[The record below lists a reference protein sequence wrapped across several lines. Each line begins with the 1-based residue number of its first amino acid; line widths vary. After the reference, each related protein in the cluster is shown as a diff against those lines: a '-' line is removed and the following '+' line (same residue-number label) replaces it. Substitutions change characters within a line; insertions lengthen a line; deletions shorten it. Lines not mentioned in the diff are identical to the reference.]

1 MRTPVIVASCATV
14 ALLALPAGAA
24 SPPKQQIAQLKR
36 QVAALKTKVKQ
47 LEKQK
52 ADLEKDAARS
62 TRRENALGRYAATE
76 GSCAVTF
83 PNGSQPPGGNIGGPG
98 VHGNGLLWVTL
109 GSPVVVNDAGPDGAV
124 PDKFPWW
131 RGVSGSL
138 RIDGRRLDGPAPPLA
153 ATIPDGYGSIGFQA
167 SVVSFPTEGCWEVT
181 GRAGEASLTF
191 VTLVL
196 KAG

>member
-76 GSCAVTF
+76 ARA
-83 PNGSQPPGGNIGGPG
+83 
-98 VHGNGLLWVTL
+98 L
-109 GSPVVVNDAGPDGAV
+109 SP
-124 PDKFPWW
+124 F
-131 RGVSGSL
+131 R
-138 RIDGRRLDGPAPPLA
+138 
-153 ATIPDGYGSIGFQA
+153 T
-167 SVVSFPTEGCWEVT
+167 
-181 GRAGEASLTF
+181 EASRP
-191 VTLVL
+191 
-196 KAG
+196 AGTSVAPACTATGCSG

>member
-1 MRTPVIVASCATV
+1 M
-14 ALLALPAGAA
+14 PAGAA
-24 SPPKQQIAQLKR
+24 PPPQQQIAKLKR
-36 QVAALKTKVKQ
+36 EVAALKTKVKQ
-47 LEKQK
+47 LQQQK

-62 TRRENALGRYAATE
+62 LRRENALGRYAATE

-83 PNGSQPPGGNIGGPG
+83 PNGSQPPDGNIGGPG
-98 VHGNGLLWVTL
+98 VHGNGLLWVSL